1 MKRYGKISGLLA
13 AIILT
18 AGLAHAGDW
27 AQWRGPEL
35 NGSTDETNLPTDIT
49 KSENTAWKVAMPG
62 PGGSTPI
69 VIGDRIFTTSR
80 KTKGEDLLG
89 MCVSLKDGKTIW
101 SKVMSSGK
109 PASRAIAC
117 CSPASDGKNVY
128 FLFGTG
134 DLCATD
140 LDGKILWSRKLAAD
154 YGPFAVRFGY
164 SASPLLRKGRLYIPL
179 LRTTEGWPYTKG
191 MKEWGKKPL
200 DSQILCLDAADGK
213 TVWTQKRYTDA
224 KLDCKDT
231 YITPMV
237 VDVKGGAEL
246 IMCGGEYVTG
256 HNIDTGKELW
266 RWEYTK
272 TREVYQRIVS
282 CPVIV
287 DGLII
292 TNQALGRGTFALKPG
307 GKGRIKHT
315 DYAWKWVEDGSA
327 DVCSPLVYK
336 GRMYILPGDLR
347 KKVITCLDPKT
358 GKVIWQEKFKGKG
371 PWRASPTGADGK
383 IYCVSKGGTYVVLE
397 AGDKFKELH
406 RSSLN
411 AKVCFSTIVA
421 AHGKLLIRTD
431 KEMICL
437 QKPKTAGK

>member
-1 MKRYGKISGLLA
+1 
-13 AIILT
+13 
-18 AGLAHAGDW
+18 
-27 AQWRGPEL
+27 
-35 NGSTDETNLPTDIT
+35 
-49 KSENTAWKVAMPG
+49 
-62 PGGSTPI
+62 
-69 VIGDRIFTTSR
+69 
-80 KTKGEDLLG
+80 
-89 MCVSLKDGKTIW
+89 
-101 SKVMSSGK
+101 
-109 PASRAIAC
+109 
-117 CSPASDGKNVY
+117 
-128 FLFGTG
+128 
-134 DLCATD
+134 
-140 LDGKILWSRKLAAD
+140 
-154 YGPFAVRFGY
+154 
-164 SASPLLRKGRLYIPL
+164 
-179 LRTTEGWPYTKG
+179 
-191 MKEWGKKPL
+191 
-200 DSQILCLDAADGK
+200 
-213 TVWTQKRYTDA
+213 
-224 KLDCKDT
+224 
-231 YITPMV
+231 
-237 VDVKGGAEL
+237 
-246 IMCGGEYVTG
+246 
-256 HNIDTGKELW
+256 
-266 RWEYTK
+266 
-272 TREVYQRIVS
+272 EVYQRIVS

>member
-13 AIILT
+13 AIIFS
-18 AGLAHAGDW
+18 AGLANAGDW

-49 KSENTAWKVAMPG
+49 KPENTAWKVTLPG
-62 PGGSTPI
+62 AAGSTPI
-69 VIGDRIFTTSR
+69 VIGDKIFLTSR
-80 KTKGEDLLG
+80 KTEGEDLLG

-109 PASRAIAC
+109 PSPRAIAS
-117 CSPASDGKNVY
+117 CSPASDGKTVY

-134 DLCATD
+134 DLHATD
-140 LDGKILWSRKLAAD
+140 LDGKILWSRKLAKD

-179 LRTTEGWPYTKG
+179 LRTMEGWKYTQG

-200 DSQILCLDAADGK
+200 KSLILCLDAEKGK
-213 TVWTQKRYTDA
+213 TLWTMERHTDA
-224 KLDCKDT
+224 KLDCRDT

-266 RWEYTK
+266 RWEFTK
-272 TREVYQRIVS
+272 TREVYQRIVA

-287 DGLII
+287 DGLVII
-292 TNQALGRGTFALKPG
+292 NQALGRGTFALKPG
-307 GKGRIKHT
+307 GKGKIKHE
-315 DYAWKWVEDGSA
+315 DYVWKWSEKASA

-336 GRMYILPGDLR
+336 GSLYILPDRG
-347 KKVITCLDPKT
+347 KKVISCLDPKT
-358 GKVIWQEKFKGKG
+358 GKVKWQHEFKGKG

-406 RSSLN
+406 RSSLD

-431 KEMICL
+431 KELICL
-437 QKPKTAGK
+437 QKPK

>member
-1 MKRYGKISGLLA
+1 MKHYRRFSVLLA
-13 AIILT
+13 TIIIT
-18 AGLAHAGDW
+18 TGLANAGDW
-27 AQWRGPEL
+27 MQWRGPNL
-35 NGSTDETNLPTDIT
+35 NGSTDETNLPFDVTRA
-49 KSENTAWKVAMPG
+49 ENIAWKSTLPG
-62 PGGSTPI
+62 AAGSTPI
-69 VIGDRIFTTSR
+69 VVGDKIFLTSR
-80 KTKGEDLLG
+80 KIKSLDLLG
-89 MCVSLKDGKTIW
+89 MCVSLKDGKTLW

-109 PASRAIAC
+109 PSPRAIAS
-117 CSPASDGKNVY
+117 CSPASDGKHVY
-128 FLFGTG
+128 FLFGSG

-140 LDGKILWSRKLAAD
+140 LDGKVLWSRKLAAD

-179 LRTTEGWPYTKG
+179 LRTAEGWAYTKG

-200 DSQILCLDAADGK
+200 DSLILCLDAADGQ

-231 YITPMV
+231 YITPMT
-237 VDVKGGAEL
+237 VDVNGKTEL

-256 HNIDTGKELW
+256 HDIDTGKELW

-272 TREVYQRIVS
+272 TRKVYQRIVS

-287 DGLII
+287 DGLVI
-292 TNQALGRGTFALKPG
+292 TNQALGRATFALKPG
-307 GKGRIKHT
+307 GKGRIKHA
-315 DYAWKWVEDGSA
+315 DYAWKWSEDGSA
-327 DVCSPLVYK
+327 DVCSPLVYQ

-347 KKVITCLDPKT
+347 SKVITCLNPKT
-358 GKVIWQEKFKGKG
+358 GKVIWRHEFKGKG

-383 IYCVSKGGTYVVLE
+383 IYCISKGGTYVVLE

-406 RSSLN
+406 RSSVD

-421 AHGKLLIRTD
+421 ANGRVLIRTD
-431 KEMICL
+431 KELICMK
-437 QKPKTAGK
+437 KPQAKTK

>member
-1 MKRYGKISGLLA
+1 MRQHGKISVLVA
-13 AIILT
+13 TIVLT
-18 AGLAHAGDW
+18 AGLAGAGDW
-27 AQWRGPEL
+27 AQWRGPNL

-49 KSENTAWKVAMPG
+49 KKENAAWKVTLPG
-62 PGGSTPI
+62 AAGSTPI
-69 VIGDRIFTTSR
+69 VVGDNIFLTSR
-80 KTKGEDLLG
+80 KTEGEDLLG
-89 MCVSLKDGKTIW
+89 MCVSLKDGKTLW

-109 PASRAIAC
+109 PAPRAITS
-117 CSPASDGKNVY
+117 CSPVSDGKSVY

-134 DLCATD
+134 DLHATD
-140 LDGKILWSRKLAAD
+140 LDGKILWSRKLAKD

-179 LRTTEGWPYTKG
+179 LRTAEGWPYTKG

-200 DSQILCLDAADGK
+200 DSLILCLEADSGK
-213 TVWTQKRYTDA
+213 TLWTQKRHTDA

-237 VDVKGGAEL
+237 VEVNGGDEL
-246 IMCGGEYVTG
+246 IMCGGEFVTG

-272 TREVYQRIVS
+272 KRGVFQRIVS

-287 DGLII
+287 DGLVI

-307 GKGRIKHT
+307 GSGRIKHT
-315 DYAWKWVEDGSA
+315 DYAWKWTEGASA
-327 DVCSPLVYK
+327 DVCSPLVYQ
-336 GRMYILPGDLR
+336 GLLYILPDRG

-358 GKVIWQEKFKGKG
+358 GKVKWQHEFKGKG

-383 IYCVSKGGTYVVLE
+383 IYCISKGGTYVVLE

-406 RSSLN
+406 RSSVD
-411 AKVCFSTIVA
+411 AEVCFSTIVA
-421 AHGKLLIRTD
+421 AHGRLLIRTD
-431 KEMICL
+431 KELICL
-437 QKPKTAGK
+437 KKAK